1 MTRQRDGSL
10 SDTHISPS
18 PPTPL
23 AGRKSVPALTLQTN
37 SMRHAPAAA
46 LSTSTASTAEHSDS
60 HSDSRAHR
68 STSPSPTQ
76 HNHAT
81 LAQPDEQ
88 YGHDAE
94 PYSAQ
99 SSSSLSSSS
108 SASSSSSGGSS
119 SGHSD
124 SDSEGSSGYKKGG
137 YHPVLIGDVYANGR
151 YTVERKLGW
160 GHFSTVWLATDN
172 SVPSSHPHRFVAIKV
187 QKSATQYTEA
197 AEDEIKLLTCA
208 AYGLKRKEKRYPSHK
223 PPVHSGRSHVIT
235 LLHHFVLTGPHG
247 RHVCLVFEC
256 LGPNLLSLIKR
267 YNYQGVPVPL
277 VKHVTRQILL
287 GLDWLHRVCGVIHT
301 DLKVQRASS
310 VITIARLL

>member
-1 MTRQRDGSL
+1 
-10 SDTHISPS
+10 
-18 PPTPL
+18 
-23 AGRKSVPALTLQTN
+23 
-37 SMRHAPAAA
+37 MRHAAAA
-46 LSTSTASTAEHSDS
+46 AAVSSSSTASTAEHSDS

-68 STSPSPTQ
+68 SNSPSPTL
-76 HNHAT
+76 HNRTT
-81 LAQPDEQ
+81 LAHADDQ
-88 YGHDAE
+88 YSNDAE

-108 SASSSSSGGSS
+108 SASSSSSGSS

-137 YHPVLIGDVYANGR
+137 YHPVLIGDVYCAGR
-151 YTVERKLGW
+151 YIIERKLGW

-172 SVPSSHPHRFVAIKV
+172 SVPPSHPHRFVAIKV

-208 AYGLKRKEKRYPSHK
+208 AYGLKRKEKRNPVTHQT
-223 PPVHSGRSHVIT
+223 PVHPGRAHVIT

-256 LGPNLLSLIKR
+256 MGPNLLSLIKR

-287 GLDWLHRVCGVIHT
+287 GLDWLHRVCGIIHT
-301 DLKVQRASS
+301 DLKVT
-310 VITIARLL
+310 TIAHTADSHRCHVVGMLY

>member
-1 MTRQRDGSL
+1 M
-10 SDTHISPS
+10 
-18 PPTPL
+18 
-23 AGRKSVPALTLQTN
+23 K
-37 SMRHAPAAA
+37 HAPAAA
-46 LSTSTASTAEHSDS
+46 SSNSTASTAEHSDS

-68 STSPSPTQ
+68 STSPSPTL
-76 HNHAT
+76 HNHTA
-81 LAQPDEQ
+81 LAHPDDQ

-108 SASSSSSGGSS
+108 SASSSSSGSS
-119 SGHSD
+119 SAHSD

-137 YHPVLIGDVYANGR
+137 YHPVIVGDVYCSGR
-151 YTVERKLGW
+151 YTIERKLGW

-172 SVPSSHPHRFVAIKV
+172 SVPPTHQHRFVAIKV

-208 AYGLKRKEKRYPSHK
+208 AYGLHRKEKRQPAHRI
-223 PPVHSGRSHVIT
+223 PTHPGRSHVIG

-267 YNYQGVPVPL
+267 YNYQGVPIAL

-287 GLDWLHRVCGVIHT
+287 GLDWLHRVCGIIHT
-301 DLKVQRASS
+301 DLKVRAQHTLHRANDRFS
-310 VITIARLL
+310 VLLYTDACFCCCRMSYAV

>member
-1 MTRQRDGSL
+1 MTRQRDTSL
-10 SDTHISPS
+10 SDTHITPS
-18 PPTPL
+18 PPTSTI
-23 AGRKSVPALTLQTN
+23 AARKSVPALTLLTSN
-37 SMRHAPAAA
+37 MRLTPATASSS
-46 LSTSTASTAEHSDS
+46 STSTASTAEHSDS

-68 STSPSPTQ
+68 SNSPSPAL
-76 HNHAT
+76 HNHTT
-81 LAQPDEQ
+81 LAQSDNQ

-94 PYSAQ
+94 PFSAQ

-108 SASSSSSGGSS
+108 SSSTSSSGSS

-137 YHPVLIGDVYANGR
+137 YHPVLIGDVFCGGR
-151 YTVERKLGW
+151 YTIERKLGW

-172 SVPSSHPHRFVAIKV
+172 SVPPSHQHRFVAIKV

-208 AYGLKRKEKRYPSHK
+208 AYGLKRKEKRNPAHP
-223 PPVHSGRSHVIT
+223 PPVHSGRSHVVG

-247 RHVCLVFEC
+247 RHICLVFEC
-256 LGPNLLSLIKR
+256 MGPNLLSLIKR
-267 YNYQGVPVPL
+267 YNYQGVPIPL

-287 GLDWLHRVCGVIHT
+287 GLDWLHRVCGIIHT
-301 DLKVQRASS
+301 DLKVRTQ
-310 VITIARLL
+310 